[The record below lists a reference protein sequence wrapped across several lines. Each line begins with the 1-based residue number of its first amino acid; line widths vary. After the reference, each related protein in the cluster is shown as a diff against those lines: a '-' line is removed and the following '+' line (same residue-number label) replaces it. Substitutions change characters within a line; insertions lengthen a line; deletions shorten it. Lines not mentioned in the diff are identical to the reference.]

1 MGAGTRPRALGPLT
15 VQAAGPGRTAD
26 VSLAW
31 LIQAFSAESK
41 LPAPSQDSNSSTLL
55 GIS

>member
-1 MGAGTRPRALGPLT
+1 MGAGARPRALGPLT